1 MAQAPVSLD
10 WLAGQVG
17 QEIGLSDWIMV
28 DQGRI
33 DAFATTTLDD
43 QYIHI
48 DPERASQSPLGG
60 TVAHGFLTLSL
71 LSPMNYDAV
80 PQVAGAVM
88 ALNYGFDSVR
98 FLSPVH
104 AGCRVR
110 GRFLLRDLT
119 DKGAGRSLLRFAVTV
134 EIEGSDRP
142 ALVADWLT
150 LVDPG
155 G

>member
-17 QEIGLSDWIMV
+17 QEIGLSDWITL
-28 DQGRI
+28 DQARI
-33 DAFATTTLDD
+33 DAFAATTLDD
-43 QYIHI
+43 QFIHT
-48 DPERASQSPLGG
+48 DPLRAAQSPLGG

-80 PQVAGAVM
+80 PPVAGTVM
-88 ALNYGFDSVR
+88 ALNYGFDAVR
-98 FLSPVH
+98 FLSPVP
-104 AGCRVR
+104 AGSRVR
-110 GRFLLRDLT
+110 GRFVLRGLT

-134 EIEGSDRP
+134 EIEGSDRA

-150 LVDPG
+150 LVDTG